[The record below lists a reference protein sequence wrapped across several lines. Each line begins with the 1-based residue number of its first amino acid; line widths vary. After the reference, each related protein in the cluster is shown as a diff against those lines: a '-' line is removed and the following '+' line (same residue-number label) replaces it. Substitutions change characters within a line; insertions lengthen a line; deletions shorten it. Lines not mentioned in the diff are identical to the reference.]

1 MFKISLLD
9 INIIEAQQVYIKSD
23 KRYIY
28 TNNIYPELFSKPNAS
43 ITMEGKID
51 LDTLKNLVKENT
63 IINTLYWY

>member
-23 KRYIY
+23 KGYIY
-28 TNNIYPELFSKPNAS
+28 TNNIYPELFNKLNAS

-51 LDTLKNLVKENT
+51 LNTLKNLVKENT